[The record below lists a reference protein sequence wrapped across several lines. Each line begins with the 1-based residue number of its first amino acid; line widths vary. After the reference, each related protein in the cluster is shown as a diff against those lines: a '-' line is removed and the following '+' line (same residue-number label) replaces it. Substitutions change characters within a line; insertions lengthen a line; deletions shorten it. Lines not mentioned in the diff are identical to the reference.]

1 MGRKFALVFLFVL
14 PLLISGYAQPRFV
27 EGEKKKAVTLLG
39 ERLASQA
46 SGNFRVSHYRYEWE
60 LDPAVRYIRGNVTAT
75 LQISSTA
82 GFIVFDLTDMLTVDS
97 IRHRGNNI
105 TFTRPGNQTLQIH
118 FPVALAAQSTDS
130 VTIYY
135 RGVPPAGGFGS
146 FTTSTHVG
154 TPVLWTLSE
163 PYGSMNW
170 WPCRNGLDDKA
181 DSIDAIITTPEAY
194 FASFNGLLQTETVA
208 NNKRTVWWK
217 HRYPIATYLVAVA
230 ATDYQIRKDTVQL
243 SDRVLNLEHYMYPE
257 WGFVWNFYMK
267 DIKDIIRLMDSWFG
281 PYPFHA
287 EKYAHTQVSI
297 GGGMEHQTNSFMGFV
312 EQELVAHELAHQW
325 FGNKITCGSWQ
336 DIWLNEGFATFFAR
350 EYFTTVETPA
360 QMLTRYQADIDNM
373 TSRPNGSVYVRDTS
387 NVNRIFDY
395 RLSYLKGS
403 WVLRMLQWK
412 MGKEKFM
419 KAVNTYLND
428 PKLQFSFAR
437 TDDLLKN
444 LESSSGLSL
453 TEFFNDWVY
462 GEGYP
467 SYRLQWMPLGASR
480 VQVALHQT
488 TSDASVGF
496 YEMPVP
502 IRFSDATHDT
512 IVVID
517 HVRSGQTQTI
527 DLGFIPAQAVVD
539 PELKILS
546 AKNKVERLD
555 DIYPDNSIKV
565 FPNPI
570 GSQFSILL
578 AGFTDASAQVTIH
591 NAAGQLMYRQ
601 TPTLPAGNEL
611 LTIPCASWSQGVYFI
626 RVKSASTNHV
636 QRILK

>member
-1 MGRKFALVFLFVL
+1 MGRKFAFVI
-14 PLLISGYAQPRFV
+14 LLLLSLQMAGFSQPRFF
-27 EGEKKKAVTLLG
+27 EGEKKKAESLLL
-39 ERLASQA
+39 EKISSQA
-46 SGNFRVSHYRYEWE
+46 SGNFRVTHYRFVWD
-60 LDPAVRYIRGNVTAT
+60 LDPAVRYISGNVTAT
-75 LQISSTA
+75 LQISSSA
-82 GFIVFDLTDMLTVDS
+82 GFVVFDLTDMLTVDS
-97 IRHRGNNI
+97 IRYRGSNI
-105 TFTRPGNQTLQIH
+105 PFTRPGNQTLQIH
-118 FPVALAAQSTDS
+118 FPVALAAGTTDS
-130 VTIYY
+130 VTIHY
-135 RGVPPAGGFGS
+135 RGVPPASGFGS

-181 DSIDAIITTPEAY
+181 DSIDAVITTPDAY
-194 FASFNGLLQTETVA
+194 FASFNGLLQTESVT

-230 ATDYQIRKDTVQL
+230 ATNYRIRKDTVQL

-257 WGFVWNFYMK
+257 WDFVWDFYMK
-267 DIKDIIRLMDSWFG
+267 DIKYIIRLMDSWIG
-281 PYPFHA
+281 PYPFQA

-325 FGNKITCGSWQ
+325 FGDKITCGSWQ

-360 QMLTRYQADIDNM
+360 QMLTRYQGDIDNM
-373 TSRPNGSVYVRDTS
+373 TSRPNGSVYVRDTT

-403 WVLRMLQWK
+403 WVLRMLHWK
-412 MGKEKFM
+412 LGKENFM
-419 KAVNTYLND
+419 KAVRAYLND
-428 PKLQFSFAR
+428 PKLQFRFAR
-437 TDDLLKN
+437 TEDLLKN
-444 LESSSGLSL
+444 FETSSGQSL

-467 SYRLQWMPLGASR
+467 SYRLQWMPLGSTR
-480 VQVALHQT
+480 VQMALYQT
-488 TSDASVGF
+488 TSDPSVGF

-512 IVVID
+512 TVVID
-517 HVRSGQTQTI
+517 HQRSGQTQI
-527 DLGFIPAQAVVD
+527 LDLGFIPAQAVVD

-546 AKNKVERLD
+546 AKNKVERAD
-555 DIYPDNSIKV
+555 ASYPDNTIKV
-565 FPNPI
+565 FPNPV

-578 AGFTDASAQVTIH
+578 AGYKDSSAQISIH
-591 NAAGQLMYRQ
+591 NAAGQLMYHQ
-601 TPTLPAGNEL
+601 TPNLPAGNEL
-611 LTIPCASWSQGVYFI
+611 LTIPSGTWSQGVYFV
-626 RVKSASTNHV
+626 RVKSASTNYV
-636 QRILK
+636 QRIVK